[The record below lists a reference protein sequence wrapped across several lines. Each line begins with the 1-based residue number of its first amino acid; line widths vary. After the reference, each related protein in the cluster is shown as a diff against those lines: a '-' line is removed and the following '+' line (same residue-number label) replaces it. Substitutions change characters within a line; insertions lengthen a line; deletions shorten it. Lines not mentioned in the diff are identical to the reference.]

1 MNRFISIILACILI
15 TTSLLAAPRGDVNH
29 DGKVNVSDVT
39 ALINMILG
47 VQQVDSVSADVNND
61 TLINVSDVTALINL
75 ILNPPPP
82 EPEDSI
88 CFMHISDTHAS
99 DITLKKMIELLDTGE
114 CAFAVITG
122 DLMPTTT
129 MLNELK
135 AAQKPIFQIPG
146 NHDAW
151 DGLGQRGFHEQVQLT
166 TNLNYDIHYGD
177 DVACYFYADV
187 QQNNRTLRVIGID
200 QYEIETVGQTH
211 TNSAIV
217 YSQKQIDWFINVLEN
232 SDDVD
237 GIIILAH
244 AGFGNHA
251 IGARDMNYVNE
262 FISINAWTFM
272 FGYLH
277 DGISY
282 PLMIPEI
289 VEAFSTGVNMENVRY
304 CNGIEGDTIT
314 INTHFTGPHNSFIA
328 HYGGHIHFDIVER
341 LPDFPWQTMAI
352 IAYGGKGKGNNWNDL
367 VKPSSGEL
375 SYTINRNIVNF
386 TTRNHTIR
394 RLGSVEKDDGT
405 FRRSISYHLRP

>member
-1 MNRFISIILACILI
+1 MHRFLSSVLIAIIATIALFAQQ
-15 TTSLLAAPRGDVNH
+15 RGDVNR
-29 DGKVNVSDVT
+29 DGKVNVTDVT
-39 ALINMILG
+39 TLVNMILR
-47 VQQVDSVSADVNND
+47 VEPIDSVAADITHD
-61 TLINVSDVTALINL
+61 SRINVSDVTALINL

-82 EPEDSI
+82 EPQDSI
-88 CFMHISDTHAS
+88 CFMHISDTHS
-99 DITLKKMIELLDTGE
+99 TDITLKPMIEMLDTGD

-122 DLMPTTT
+122 DLLPTPT

-135 AAQKPIFQIPG
+135 AATKPIFQIPG

-151 DGLGQRGFHEQVQLT
+151 DGLGQRGFHEQVQLA
-166 TNLNYDIHYGD
+166 TNLGYDIHYGAD
-177 DVACYFYADV
+177 DACYFYADV
-187 QQNNRTLRVIGID
+187 VHNNRTLRVIGID
-200 QYEIETVGQTH
+200 QYEIETVGPTH

-217 YSQKQIDWFINVLEN
+217 YSQQQIDWFINVLEN

-251 IGARDMNYVNE
+251 VGARDMNYVNE
-262 FISINAWTFM
+262 FVSINAWTFL

-277 DGISY
+277 DGISQ
-282 PLMIPEI
+282 PTMIPEI
-289 VEAFSTGVNMENVRY
+289 VEAYSTGENMENVRY

-314 INTHFTGPHNSFIA
+314 INTHFSGPHNSFIA
-328 HYGGHIHFDIVER
+328 HYAGHIHFDIVER

-386 TTRNHTIR
+386 TTREHTIR
-394 RLGSVEKDDGT
+394 RLGSTEKDDGT
-405 FRRSISYHLRP
+405 FRRSISFPLRP